1 MTSELAFFSLLVQQG
16 SLARAAR
23 ELGLTG
29 PAVSRRL
36 SQLEQRL
43 GVRLLARTT
52 RRMSLTPE
60 GELYLAESRRILG
73 EIEALEQTLNRTR
86 AEPRGLLRIHATFG
100 FGRRQ
105 LAPAVSEFVRIHP
118 AVDIQL
124 TLSDQ
129 PVTPGEQGFDIAIRF
144 GEPPETRVVARKIAS
159 NQRYLFASP
168 AYLARRGRPLTLD
181 ELVDHDCI
189 VIREGT
195 GAFGTLTLCS
205 GKQCRNIK
213 VSGKLSSNHGEV
225 AVDWALD
232 GHGILL
238 RSLWDTATD
247 LRAGRLVRVLPEW
260 SGSPADIYALYPQ
273 RLNLSAKVRV
283 FLDFLTERFA
293 AYRIAADNE
302 AELPW

>member
-1 MTSELAFFSLLVQQG
+1 MPSELAFFALLVQQG

-36 SQLEQRL
+36 NQLEQRL

-60 GELYLAESRRILG
+60 GELYLGEGKRILG
-73 EIEALEQTLNRTR
+73 DIETLEHSLGRTR
-86 AEPRGLLRIHATFG
+86 AEPRGLLRIHATLG

-105 LAPAVSEFVRIHP
+105 LAPAVSEFVRRYP

-124 TLSDQ
+124 TLTEQ
-129 PVTPGEQGFDIAIRF
+129 TIAPGEQGHDIAIRF
-144 GEPPETRVVARKIAS
+144 GEPPDARLLARKIAS
-159 NQRYLFASP
+159 NRRLLVAAP
-168 AYLARRGRPLTLD
+168 AYLARRTPPATPD
-181 ELVDHDCI
+181 ELGNHDCI
-189 VIREGT
+189 VIREGN
-195 GAFGTLTLCS
+195 GPFGTWTLCS

-213 VSGKLSSNHGEV
+213 VGSKLSTNHGEV

-238 RSLWDTATD
+238 RSLWDTAAE
-247 LRAGRLVRVLPEW
+247 LRAGRLCRVLPDW

-273 RLNLSAKVRV
+273 RLHLSAKVSV
-283 FLDFLTERFA
+283 FLDFLAARFA
-293 AYRIAADNE
+293 SYRTATDSE

>member
-1 MTSELAFFSLLVQQG
+1 MSSELAFFSLLIQQG

-43 GVRLLARTT
+43 GVRLLTRTT

-73 EIEALEQTLNRTR
+73 EIDALEQTLTRSR

-105 LAPAVSEFVRIHP
+105 LAPAVSEFVRQHP

-124 TLSDQ
+124 TLGDQ
-129 PVTPGEQGFDIAIRF
+129 PVMPGDQSFDIAIRF
-144 GEPPETRVVARKIAS
+144 GEPPEARIVARKIAS

-168 AYLARRGRPLTLD
+168 EYLTRRGQPLDPDDLIS
-181 ELVDHDCI
+181 HDCI
-189 VIREGT
+189 VIREGA
-195 GAFGTLTLCS
+195 GAFGTWTLCA
-205 GKQCRNIK
+205 GKQCRNVK
-213 VSGKLSSNHGEV
+213 VSSKLSTNHGEV

-232 GHGILL
+232 GHGVLL
-238 RSLWDTATD
+238 RSLWDTSAD

-293 AYRIAADNE
+293 AYRSATDCNT
-302 AELPW
+302 ELPW

>member
-1 MTSELAFFSLLVQQG
+1 MSSELAFFSLLVQQG

-29 PAVSRRL
+29 PAVSHRL
-36 SQLEQRL
+36 AQLEQRL
-43 GVRLLARTT
+43 GVRLLTRTT

-73 EIEALEQTLNRTR
+73 EIEALEQTLTRTR
-86 AEPRGLLRIHATFG
+86 AEPRGLLRIHATYG

-105 LAPAVSEFVRIHP
+105 LAPAVSEFVRQYP

-124 TLSDQ
+124 TLGDQ
-129 PVTPGEQGFDIAIRF
+129 AVMPGDQSFDIAIRF
-144 GEPPETRVVARKIAS
+144 GEPPEARVVARKIAS

-168 AYLARRGRPLTLD
+168 DYLGRRGQPLDPDDLAS
-181 ELVDHDCI
+181 HDCI
-189 VIREGT
+189 VIREGS
-195 GAFGTLTLCS
+195 GAFGTWTLCA
-205 GKQCRNIK
+205 GKQCRNVK
-213 VSGKLSSNHGEV
+213 VSSKLSTNHGEV

-238 RSLWDTATD
+238 RSLWDTAAE

-293 AYRIAADNE
+293 AYRSATDSN

>member
-1 MTSELAFFSLLVQQG
+1 MSSGLSFFSLLVQQG

-36 SQLEQRL
+36 AQLEQRL
-43 GVRLLARTT
+43 GVRLLTRTT

-73 EIEALEQTLNRTR
+73 EIEALEQTLTRTR
-86 AEPRGLLRIHATFG
+86 AEPRGLLRIHATYG

-105 LAPAVSEFVRIHP
+105 LAPAVSDFVRQYP

-124 TLSDQ
+124 TLGDQ
-129 PVTPGEQGFDIAIRF
+129 AVMPGDQSFDIAIRF
-144 GEPPETRVVARKIAS
+144 GEPPEARVVARKIAS

-168 AYLARRGRPLTLD
+168 DYLAHRGEPLDPDDLAS
-181 ELVDHDCI
+181 HDCI
-189 VIREGT
+189 VIREGS
-195 GAFGTLTLCS
+195 GAFGTWTLCA
-205 GKQCRNIK
+205 GKQCRNVK
-213 VSGKLSSNHGEV
+213 VSSKLSTNHGEV

-238 RSLWDTATD
+238 RSLWDTAAEM
-247 LRAGRLVRVLPEW
+247 RAGRLVRVLPDW

-293 AYRIAADNE
+293 AYRSATDSN